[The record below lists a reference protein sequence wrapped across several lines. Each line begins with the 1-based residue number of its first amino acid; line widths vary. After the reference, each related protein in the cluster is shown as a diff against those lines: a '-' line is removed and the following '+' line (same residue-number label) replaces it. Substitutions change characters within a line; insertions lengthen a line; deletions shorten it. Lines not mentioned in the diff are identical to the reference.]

1 MNIQEIR
8 NLENLIGYQFADKA
22 LLTQA
27 VTHPSFGS
35 GKSDYSHNQ
44 RLEFLGDSV
53 LGSVLASWIFSE
65 FPKDK
70 EGEMSKKKA
79 MLARGGNL
87 AAIAR
92 KIRLEKFIKASLS
105 EFCHETGFRDSLLE
119 DAIEAIIGA
128 VFLDGGYEKACNVIS
143 KWIPLFQETL
153 EGAPSRFNPKGQ
165 LQESLQA
172 KSKKCRIA
180 YRIISET
187 GPDHKKKFTVELIY
201 NGRNMGK
208 GVGPSKR
215 LAEENAAQILLTK
228 INSI

>member
-1 MNIQEIR
+1 MEINDII
-8 NLENLIGYQFADKA
+8 NLENLIGYQFSDKA

-27 VTHPSFGS
+27 VTHPSLGS
-35 GKSDYSHNQ
+35 GKSINSHYQ

-87 AAIAR
+87 ARIAR
-92 KIRLEKFIKASLS
+92 KIRLEEFIKASRS
-105 EFCHETGFRDSLLE
+105 EFCLETGFRDSLLE

-128 VFLDGGYEKACNVIS
+128 VYLDGGYENARKVIS
-143 KWIPLFQETL
+143 NWIPLFQETI
-153 EGAPSRFNPKGQ
+153 EGASSKFNPKGQ

-172 KSKKCRIA
+172 KSKNCRIA

-187 GPDHKKKFTVELIY
+187 GPDHKKNFTVELIY
-201 NGRNMGK
+201 NGKNMGK
-208 GVGPSKR
+208 GVGTSKR
-215 LAEENAAQILLTK
+215 LAEENAAQIVLAK